1 MLYTA
6 NVNRFLWYFFVPFLI
21 IFYLGFLVWSYENY
35 TNKPV
40 YEAIKNK
47 QQVVNSL
54 EYFDGIILG
63 GSNAWYG
70 LSAKSLGTLSNS
82 TWINLTAPAEGYSDE
97 NYFNFMTNSI
107 SYKKRQNV
115 SFIIYSSNSLATKNL
130 KKRNNTSTDLVGKN
144 KIAYQPQRSLAS
156 YLKDSLGYTKF
167 REYPVEE
174 YGDFGFDNYP
184 CGKFIP
190 TPFKPREYL
199 NDSDLHEWMAHKIIN
214 LSELFPNAKLIIT
227 IPNGFNKNLRQ
238 PDDEGRRKLV
248 EELENILNKHL
259 QSGKES
265 IYLTSQS
272 PYPSSDLMCRDN
284 WHANE
289 AGRQWRTNK
298 LYQLIKDQ
306 LYIHH
311 GAADDIN

>member
-115 SFIIYSSNSLATKNL
+115 SFIIYSSNGNIC
-130 KKRNNTSTDLVGKN
+130 ST
-144 KIAYQPQRSLAS
+144 
-156 YLKDSLGYTKF
+156 LG
-167 REYPVEE
+167 
-174 YGDFGFDNYP
+174 
-184 CGKFIP
+184 
-190 TPFKPREYL
+190 
-199 NDSDLHEWMAHKIIN
+199 W
-214 LSELFPNAKLIIT
+214 
-227 IPNGFNKNLRQ
+227 
-238 PDDEGRRKLV
+238 
-248 EELENILNKHL
+248 
-259 QSGKES
+259 
-265 IYLTSQS
+265 
-272 PYPSSDLMCRDN
+272 
-284 WHANE
+284 
-289 AGRQWRTNK
+289 
-298 LYQLIKDQ
+298 
-306 LYIHH
+306 
-311 GAADDIN
+311 